1 MVYLAILHALLAAP
15 AENHRDGTYH
25 GPEREKHEYRS
36 YSNKRRGA
44 YKIFRASNAAL
55 IRGRRLVMFWS

>member
-1 MVYLAILHALLAAP
+1 MLYLGILHALLAALV
-15 AENHRDGTYH
+15 ENHRAGTYH
-25 GPEREKHEYRS
+25 GREREKHEYRS

-55 IRGRRLVMFWS
+55 IRGRRLVIFWS

>member
-1 MVYLAILHALLAAP
+1 MVYLGILHALLAAP
-15 AENHRDGTYH
+15 EENHLAGTCH
-25 GPEREKHEYRS
+25 GREREKHEYRS

-55 IRGRRLVMFWS
+55 IRGRRLVVFWS